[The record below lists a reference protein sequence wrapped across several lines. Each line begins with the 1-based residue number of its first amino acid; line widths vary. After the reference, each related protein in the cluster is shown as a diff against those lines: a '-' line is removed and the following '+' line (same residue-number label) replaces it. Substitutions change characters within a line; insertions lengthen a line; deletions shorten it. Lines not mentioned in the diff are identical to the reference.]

1 METEMTKQNNEA
13 AKAAALE
20 ADTKRMAEQRSNH
33 ETARAALMTVAEGY
47 GRDAVAGDM
56 SQTKLAFLF
65 NQAVRDKVATPGDA
79 KEVYLA
85 YARGYNAA
93 RADKGTVEIDGVAH
107 STVGDKAEE
116 TGKAAETVAG
126 SIFGTFGRYGVV
138 GQGLGL
144 YQRVRDLRD
153 QITPENRLHSGL
165 FNAFVAVNRA
175 VSKLA
180 DETSFTDEEL
190 RAGKMPAVS
199 DEVILG
205 AIEKAGSGGKTME
218 QKLARLI
225 TDAQKL
231 NKPGYFAG
239 LDKVLEMLAKV
250 EKAQTANA
258 PTTVVKMKAA

>member
-1 METEMTKQNNEA
+1 MTKPANEA
-13 AKAAALE
+13 AKADALLAATAANIE
-20 ADTKRMAEQRSNH
+20 ALSNH

-93 RADKGTVEIDGVAH
+93 RADKGSVEIDGVSH

-116 TGKAAETVAG
+116 TGKAAETVAA
-126 SIFGTFGRYGVV
+126 SIFGTFGKYGVV

-144 YQRVRDLRD
+144 YQRVRDLREK
-153 QITPENRLHSGL
+153 ITPENRLHSGL

-175 VSKLA
+175 VIKLA
-180 DETSFTDEEL
+180 DDSTFTDDEL
-190 RAGKMPAVS
+190 RAGKMPAI
-199 DEVILG
+199 DDDTILG
-205 AIEKAGSGGKTME
+205 AIEKKENAGKTME

-225 TDAQKL
+225 ADAQKL

-239 LDKVLEMLAKV
+239 LDKVLEMLGKV